1 MPRTAPAPLIRH
13 GRLHHAPA
21 WATVLRIIG
30 VAIAVIAVSA
40 VSVGGIAVWDLAR
53 NIKPGVHLIGETQGP
68 PPAIGDYEGGFNV
81 LVAASDSGGGD
92 IQAYGKRGE
101 HLNDVTMLI
110 HVSGNHQYATV
121 ISFPRDLQ
129 VQIASCPNGNG
140 GNYPSQT
147 NKINVALTYGGLPC
161 IVKTVENLTGL
172 DIPYAAL
179 TEFNGVANMSTAV
192 GGVTVCVATAIH
204 DEQIPFD
211 LGAGEQTLVGE
222 SAVQFLRVRY
232 GLGDGSDLGRVSN
245 QQLFLSALVR
255 KIKTPQVLGNPVT
268 VYQLAQ
274 AVTSNMTL
282 SDSLTNLNTLV
293 SMAAAVKNI
302 DFGNVVFVQ
311 YPNGSSAK
319 GPVPL
324 VGPAQ
329 TLIDAIKADQ
339 PIQLTGKTSG
349 VGGTVLDTSAPVI
362 TGNGSTATPT
372 PGSSAAAPDTAAS
385 SATAVALPSDVYGQ
399 TAAQTTCTKGQT
411 AG

>member
-1 MPRTAPAPLIRH
+1 MPIIAPASIIRH
-13 GRLHHAPA
+13 GRLHRAPA
-21 WATVLRIIG
+21 WASALKIVGIA
-30 VAIAVIAVSA
+30 VAVIAVSA
-40 VSVGGIAVWDLAR
+40 VSVGSIAVWDLAH

-92 IQAYGKRGE
+92 IQTYGKRGE

-129 VQIASCPNGNG
+129 VQIASCPDGKG
-140 GNYPSQT
+140 GNYGTQT
-147 NKINVALTYGGLPC
+147 TKINVALTYGGLPC

-179 TEFNGVANMSTAV
+179 TEFQGVVGMSNAV

-204 DEQIPFD
+204 DEQIGFD
-211 LGAGEQTLVGE
+211 LDAGQQTLVGGQ
-222 SAVQFLRVRY
+222 AVQFLRVRY

-255 KIKTPQVLGNPVT
+255 KVKTPEVLGNPIT
-268 VYQLAQ
+268 DYQLAQ
-274 AVTSNMTL
+274 AITSNMTL

-293 SMAAAVKNI
+293 AMAGAVKDI
-302 DFGNVVFVQ
+302 DFNNVVFVQ
-311 YPNGSSAK
+311 YPNGSSAQ
-319 GPVPL
+319 GPVPN
-324 VGPAQ
+324 VAAAKV
-329 TLIDAIKADQ
+329 LIDAIKADQ
-339 PIQLTGKTSG
+339 PIQLTGKPSG
-349 VGGTVLDTSAPVI
+349 VGGTVLDTSAPVV

-372 PGSSAAAPDTAAS
+372 PGASTAAPDTGDG
-385 SATAVALPSDVYGQ
+385 TAVSLPSDVYGQ
-399 TAAQTTCTKGQT
+399 TAAQTTCTKGQR

>member
-1 MPRTAPAPLIRH
+1 M
-13 GRLHHAPA
+13 
-21 WATVLRIIG
+21 
-30 VAIAVIAVSA
+30 SA
-40 VSVGGIAVWDLAR
+40 ASVGGIAVWQLAKG
-53 NIKPGVHLIGETQGP
+53 IKPGVQLIGQTEGP

-129 VQIASCPNGNG
+129 VQIASCPNDTG

-179 TEFNGVANMSTAV
+179 TEFQGVANMSTAV

-211 LGAGEQTLVGE
+211 LGAGEQTLVGQT
-222 SAVQFLRVRY
+222 AVQFLRVRY

-255 KIKTPQVLGNPVT
+255 KVKTPEVLGNPVT
-268 VYQLAQ
+268 VYELAK
-274 AVTSNMTL
+274 AITGNMTL
-282 SDSLTNLNTLV
+282 SSSLTNLNTLA
-293 SMAAAVKNI
+293 SMAAAVKGI
-302 DFGNVVFVQ
+302 DFSNVVFVQ
-311 YPNGSSAK
+311 YPNGSSIK
-319 GPVPL
+319 GPIPNIAAAKAL
-324 VGPAQ
+324 
-329 TLIDAIKADQ
+329 TDAIQADQ
-339 PIQLTGKTSG
+339 PIALSGKTSG
-349 VGGTVLDTSAPVI
+349 VGGTVLDPNAPAV
-362 TGNGSTATPT
+362 TGNGSTASPAPGGSGTPS
-372 PGSSAAAPDTAAS
+372 PAPSDGSAAVT
-385 SATAVALPSDVYGQ
+385 LPSNVYGQ
-399 TAAQTTCTKGQT
+399 TAAQTTCTKGQR